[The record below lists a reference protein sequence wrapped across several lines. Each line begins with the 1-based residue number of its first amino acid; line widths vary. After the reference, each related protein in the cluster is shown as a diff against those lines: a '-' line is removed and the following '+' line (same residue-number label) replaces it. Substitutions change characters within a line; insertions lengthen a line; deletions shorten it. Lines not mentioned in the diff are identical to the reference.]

1 VNREQKLALA
11 PLRIEWMVVTLGC
24 ALALC
29 FLVFANW
36 KDATGALIGAA
47 TAWLNFRWMRTSVS
61 SLAAVLAGNVP
72 AGAARALLTLK
83 FLLRYAAVFV
93 VVYATL
99 KCSVAS
105 ALGVFAGLLLI
116 VPALMFEAVY
126 EFCLSLRKH
135 DQVS

>member
-1 VNREQKLALA
+1 MIVAF
-11 PLRIEWMVVTLGC
+11 GC
-24 ALALC
+24 ALALG
-29 FLVFANW
+29 FLWRTGW
-36 KDATGALIGAA
+36 KDAPGALLGAA
-47 TAWLNFRWMRTSVS
+47 AAWLNFRWMRTSVAG
-61 SLAAVLAGNVP
+61 LANILSQQMSAP
-72 AGAARALLTLK
+72 AARALLTLK
-83 FLLRYAAVFV
+83 FLLRYAAVFT